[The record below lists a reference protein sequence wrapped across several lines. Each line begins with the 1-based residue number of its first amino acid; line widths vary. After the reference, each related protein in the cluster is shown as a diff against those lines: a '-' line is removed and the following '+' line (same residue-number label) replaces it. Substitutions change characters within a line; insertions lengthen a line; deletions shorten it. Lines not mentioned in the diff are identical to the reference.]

1 MHETTPS
8 TIPHVPRSIQE
19 MQHVLVQSWVRP
31 SAVHIESMH
40 DSDGMQLNMA

>member
-8 TIPHVPRSIQE
+8 TIPHVPRSIHE
-19 MQHVLVQSWVRP
+19 MQHVLAQSWVSP

-40 DSDGMQLNMA
+40 DSDGTQLNMA